1 MFQLPGN
8 QTAIIGSMPYVSAD
22 EAFNILSR
30 FPLTIPTWYQL
41 PKRSFKEN
49 MTIQYSRGLPGLVID
64 EENKRQW
71 IERNDDLLNT
81 MTSFYEDALSDNT
94 DSFAISEEYA
104 NGLYHF
110 VNKLKALSHKI
121 PTVKGQVTGPFSY
134 GLSLNDNLGKAVWYD
149 EQYRDIII
157 KQLINKALWQIKI
170 LSKYAEKIIL
180 FFDEPIFSALGTPAY
195 IGIEDET
202 VISVLNELAF
212 AIQNEY
218 VAVGIHCCGNMD
230 WSLLT
235 QTSIDIIAF
244 DAYEFGD
251 KIALYP
257 EAINKFLDRG
267 GVLAWGIVPTGNNSD
282 IQKES
287 FESLKE
293 KENSLMDLYEKK
305 GISIDLIQNRIIYT
319 PSCGMGTLSF
329 KDSEKVLDLLAQI
342 GNPSGIKYM

>member
-8 QTAIIGSMPYVSAD
+8 QTAIIGSMPYGSAD
-22 EAFNILSR
+22 DAFNVLSR

-49 MTIQYSRGLPGLVID
+49 MMVQYSRGLPGLVID

-71 IERNDDLLNT
+71 VERNDELLNA
-81 MTSFYEDALSDNT
+81 MTAFYEDALSDNI
-94 DSFAISEEYA
+94 DIFAISEEFA
-104 NGLYHF
+104 EGFYHF
-110 VNKLKALSHKI
+110 VNIIKSLSDNI
-121 PTVKGQVTGPFSY
+121 PIVKGQVTGPFSY
-134 GLSLNDNLGKAVWYD
+134 GLSLNDNLGRAVWFD

-157 KQLINKALWQIKI
+157 KQLINKALWQVKV
-170 LSKYAEKIIL
+170 LSEYAEKIVL
-180 FFDEPIFSALGTPAY
+180 FFDEPIFFALGTPAY

-202 VISVLNELAF
+202 VIGVLNELSF
-212 AIQNEY
+212 AIQNEN
-218 VAVGIHCCGNMD
+218 VAVGVHCCGNMD

-267 GVLAWGIVPTGNNSD
+267 GVLALGIVPTGNSSD

-287 FESLKE
+287 YESIKE

-305 GISIDLIQNRIIYT
+305 GISLDLIQNRIIYT
-319 PSCGMGTLSF
+319 PSCGMGTLSLE
-329 KDSEKVLDLLAQI
+329 DSETVLDLLAQI
-342 GNPSGIKYM
+342 GNPSGTKYI